1 MLNVTLRQLRVFAA
15 AARHLS
21 FARAAEEL
29 HLTAPAVSMQIKE
42 LESVLGLSLFD
53 RSGRTITLS
62 TPGEYFLLHTR
73 RVLAALKDAEDTVA
87 RLKGVQSGKLTLGI
101 VSTAKYFVPRM
112 LAEFQREH
120 PAVEFR
126 LEVGN
131 RQSLVDQLQKK
142 QVDLAIMGRPPRELD
157 TRAEP
162 FAPNPLVMVAAPQH
176 PLARLSS
183 VPPSL
188 LANEVFLVR
197 EVGSGTRAAM
207 DIFFREKKIHPAVT
221 MEMPSN
227 ETIKQA
233 VMANMGV
240 SFLSLDT
247 MRLEVG
253 AGLIKLLEVDG
264 LPLMRLW
271 HIVNMP
277 AKVLSPAA
285 EAFRYFVLEHGRE
298 IMAAGEKPHGGTAQA
313 NPPPAVDTKTS
324 AAGIGVDKQTTP
336 EATGVAA
343 ATSAETSGVDPTRP
357 AASTTNA

>member
-53 RSGRTITLS
+53 RSGRALTLS

-73 RVLAALKDAEDTVA
+73 RMLGALKDAEDTVA
-87 RLKGVQSGKLTLGI
+87 RLKGAQGGKLTLGV
-101 VSTAKYFVPRM
+101 VSTATYFVPKL
-112 LAEFQREH
+112 LAEFLREH
-120 PAVEFR
+120 PAVEFA

-131 RQSLVDQLQKK
+131 RQVLVDQLQKK

-162 FAPNPLVMVAAPQH
+162 FAPNPLVMIASPKH
-176 PLARLSS
+176 PLARRSNL
-183 VPPSL
+183 PPAL
-188 LANEVFLVR
+188 LGNELFLVR
-197 EVGSGTRAAM
+197 ETGSGTRAAM
-207 DIFFREKKIHPAVT
+207 DIFFREKRIHPAVT
-221 MEMPSN
+221 MELPSN

-233 VMANMGV
+233 VIANMGL
-240 SFLSLDT
+240 SFLSLET
-247 MRLEVG
+247 MRLEVE
-253 AGLIKLLEVDG
+253 ARLIKLLEVEG

-271 HIVNMP
+271 HIVNVH

-285 EAFRYFVLEHGRE
+285 EAFRYFVLERGRA
-298 IMAAGEKPHGGTAQA
+298 ILAGDQPSPDERQ
-313 NPPPAVDTKTS
+313 PAGSGSDAS
-324 AAGIGVDKQTTP
+324 A
-336 EATGVAA
+336 
-343 ATSAETSGVDPTRP
+343 P
-357 AASTTNA
+357 AASTTGA

>member
-53 RSGRTITLS
+53 RSGRALTLS

-73 RVLAALKDAEDTVA
+73 RMLGALKDAEDTVA
-87 RLKGVQSGKLTLGI
+87 RLKGAQGGKLTLGV
-101 VSTAKYFVPRM
+101 VSTATYFVPKL
-112 LAEFQREH
+112 LAEFLHEH
-120 PAVEFR
+120 PAVEFA

-131 RQSLVDQLQKK
+131 RQALVDQLQRK

-162 FAPNPLVMVAAPQH
+162 FAPNPLVMIASPAH
-176 PLARLSS
+176 PLARRSNL
-183 VPPSL
+183 PPAL
-188 LANEVFLVR
+188 LANELFLVR

-207 DIFFREKKIHPAVT
+207 DIFFKEKRIHPAVT

-240 SFLSLDT
+240 SFLSLQT
-247 MRLEVG
+247 MRLEVD
-253 AGLIKLLEVDG
+253 AGLIKLLEVEG

-271 HIVNMP
+271 HIVNVH

-285 EAFRYFVLEHGRE
+285 EAFRYFVLERGRE
-298 IMAAGEKPHGGTAQA
+298 ILAGGAPSLGGAPEDRA
-313 NPPPAVDTKTS
+313 PG
-324 AAGIGVDKQTTP
+324 AGSD
-336 EATGVAA
+336 AA
-343 ATSAETSGVDPTRP
+343 AP
-357 AASTTNA
+357 ASTTTGA

>member
-21 FARAAEEL
+21 FARAAEEM
-29 HLTAPAVSMQIKE
+29 HLSAPAVSMQIKE

-53 RSGRTITLS
+53 RSGRTMTLS

-73 RVLAALKDAEDTVA
+73 RMLAALKDAEDTVA

-112 LAEFQREH
+112 LAEFRREH

-162 FAPNPLVMVAAPQH
+162 FAPNPLVMVAAPEH
-176 PLARLSS
+176 PLARLSN
-183 VPPSL
+183 VPPAL

-233 VMANMGV
+233 VMADMGV
-240 SFLSLDT
+240 SFLSLAT

-285 EAFRYFVLEHGRE
+285 EAFRYFVLERGRE
-298 IMAAGEKPHGGTAQA
+298 IMAAGEKPHAGAAPAIAPAKTGGIDTTTPAQGGD
-313 NPPPAVDTKTS
+313 VDT
-324 AAGIGVDKQTTP
+324 TT
-336 EATGVAA
+336 
-343 ATSAETSGVDPTRP
+343 P
-357 AASTTNA
+357 AASTPNL

>member
-1 MLNVTLRQLRVFAA
+1 MLNVTLRQLQVFATV
-15 AARHLS
+15 ARHLS

-29 HLTAPAVSMQIKE
+29 HLTAPAVSMQVKE
-42 LESVLGLSLFD
+42 LESVLGLPLFD

-62 TPGEYFLLHTR
+62 TPGEYFLLHAR
-73 RVLAALKDAEDTVA
+73 RMLGALKDAEDTVA

-101 VSTAKYFVPRM
+101 VSTAKYFVPRL
-112 LAEFQREH
+112 LAGFLREH

-131 RQSLVDQLQKK
+131 RQALVDQLQRK
-142 QVDLAIMGRPPRELD
+142 QVDLAIMGRPPRELE

-162 FAPNPLVMVAAPQH
+162 FAPNPLVMIAAPEH
-176 PLARLSS
+176 PLAHLSN
-183 VPPSL
+183 VPPAL
-188 LANEVFLVR
+188 LANELFLVR
-197 EVGSGTRAAM
+197 EIGSGTRAAM
-207 DIFFREKKIHPAVT
+207 DIFFKERKIHPAVR

-240 SFLSLDT
+240 SFLSLHT

-271 HIVNMP
+271 HIVNMH
-277 AKVLSPAA
+277 AKLLSPAA
-285 EAFRYFVLEHGRE
+285 EAFRYFVLERG
-298 IMAAGEKPHGGTAQA
+298 AAILSDGE
-313 NPPPAVDTKTS
+313 
-324 AAGIGVDKQTTP
+324 TP
-336 EATGVAA
+336 RIATEPVL
-343 ATSAETSGVDPTRP
+343 R
-357 AASTTNA
+357 